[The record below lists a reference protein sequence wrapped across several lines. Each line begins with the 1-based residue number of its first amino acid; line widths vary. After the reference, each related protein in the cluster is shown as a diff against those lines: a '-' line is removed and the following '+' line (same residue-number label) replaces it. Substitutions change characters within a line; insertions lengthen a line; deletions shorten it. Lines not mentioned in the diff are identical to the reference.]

1 MARGIERRPIFVDDR
16 DRMDLLDR
24 LRELAPE
31 SGAVFYAWAFMPNH
45 VHFVVRSGHDSLSRL
60 MKRIHTGFAVRF
72 NLRHE
77 RVGYLFQN
85 RFRSRLVTGD
95 DDLQGL
101 VRYVHLNPVQAGIV
115 ADLRALESWRWSG
128 YPALM
133 GRRTAFEFEE
143 VGSTLSM
150 FDNELESARTG
161 MRRWMAEGLEVDH
174 STRLTA
180 SASECPDAD
189 PGSDQDLEMF
199 IERACR
205 YYGVSAADLVEGV
218 RSDRVSRARALIC
231 HVAVARLRMSHVR
244 IARRVGVSQP
254 AVCQALPRGLAL
266 AREDGERVGLP
277 TPTSPD

>member
-1 MARGIERRPIFVDDR
+1 MARGIERRPIFMDDR
-16 DRMDLLDR
+16 DRTDLLDR
-24 LRELAPE
+24 LREIAPE

-60 MKRIHTGFAVRF
+60 MKRVHTGFAVRF

-77 RVGYLFQN
+77 RAGYLFQN

-115 ADLRALESWRWSG
+115 ADLRALESWRWSA

-133 GRRTAFEFEE
+133 GRRAALEFED
-143 VGSTLSM
+143 VSSTLSL
-150 FDNELESARTG
+150 FDREIEPARAG
-161 MRRWMAEGLEVDH
+161 MRRWMAEGLESDP
-174 STRLTA
+174 STRPSA

-189 PGSDQDLEMF
+189 PGSDHDLETF

-205 YYGVSAADLVEGV
+205 YYGVSPTDLARGA
-218 RSDRVSRARALIC
+218 RSDRASRARALIC
-231 HVAVARLRMSHVR
+231 HVAVAQLRISHVR
-244 IARRVGVSQP
+244 IARRVGVSQS

-266 AREDGERVGLP
+266 AREDGERVGIP
-277 TPTSPD
+277 SRMAKD